1 MCFNGAKLWQ
11 LGWFSG
17 DDALLLNENDLM
29 NPVTV
34 NLEGFVKPIQNGDGK
49 TKVIKLNGPTS
60 TDLYVAF
67 NWKTLHNAGTVEGG
81 DQVTIVEQG
90 GEGNGYSFSEL
101 RAKLSAGASFTR
113 TGYFGADTDLTVTVD
128 AIDTTTGEATI
139 TISTTLVPV
148 SDMFQDCENSI

>member
-17 DDALLLNENDLM
+17 DDALLLSENDLM

-34 NLEGFVKPIQNGDGK
+34 TLEGFVKPIQNGDGK

-81 DQVTIVEQG
+81 NQVTIVEQG

-101 RAKLSAGASFTR
+101 LVKLSAGGSFTWM
-113 TGYFGADTDLTVTVD
+113 GYFGTDIDLTVTVD
-128 AIDTTTGEATI
+128 AIDTTMGEATI
-139 TISTTLVPV
+139 TISTTVVPV
-148 SDMFQDCENSI
+148 SDMFQDRENSS